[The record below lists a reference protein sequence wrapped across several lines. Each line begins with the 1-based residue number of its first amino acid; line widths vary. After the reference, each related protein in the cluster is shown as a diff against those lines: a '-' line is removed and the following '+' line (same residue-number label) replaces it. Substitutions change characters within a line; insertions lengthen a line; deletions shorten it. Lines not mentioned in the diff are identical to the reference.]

1 LKAATFILVID
12 GDSFI
17 KTSKCYFEKRR
28 TQLDLRA
35 FIEQLEKKGQ
45 LTKITKPVSTEY
57 ELAGV
62 INALGEKPVY
72 FENVKESS
80 FPVVAGLV
88 SSKELIARS
97 LGIQKDKLLPKL
109 SDAIA
114 HPMPPQMVEKA
125 ACQEIVE
132 TNVDLTKLPI
142 MHYTGKDGGKYIASA
157 VTIIKDPQLGRNMCF
172 HRLMLIDKNH
182 FVARIVE
189 DRGTD
194 TALRKAGGELDIA
207 ISIGNS
213 TAVLLSA
220 ATSLPKGVDELGMAN
235 ALEKTELVKCK
246 TVDLEVP
253 ADSEFVLEGRIINE
267 KTAEGPFLDLTG
279 VVDRVRQQP
288 IVEIKCITHRKKP
301 IYQTI
306 LAGKNEHKFL
316 MGMPKEPTI
325 YNEVNK
331 VCQCN
336 DVYITPGGCSW
347 LHAVVQIKKQNAD
360 DGKKA
365 IAAAFEGHKS
375 LKHVVVVDE
384 DINIYD
390 SNEVE
395 WAIATRFQADK
406 NVVVLSKQPG
416 SSLDPSGDLSEG
428 KKATTAKAG
437 LDATIPLVTTG
448 KGFKKEDYMK
458 VDLSKFT

>member
-1 LKAATFILVID
+1 M
-12 GDSFI
+12 G
-17 KTSKCYFEKRR
+17 
-28 TQLDLRA
+28 LRN
-35 FIEQLEKKGQ
+35 FIEALDKKGE
-45 LTKITKPVSTEY
+45 LTRIAKPVSTEF
-57 ELAGV
+57 ELAGI
-62 INALGEKPVY
+62 INALGENPVY
-72 FENVKESS
+72 FEKVKESAY
-80 FPVVAGLV
+80 PVVAGLV
-88 SSKELIARS
+88 SSKVLISNALEIS
-97 LGIQKDKLLPKL
+97 KDKLLPKL
-109 SDAIA
+109 SNAIE
-114 HPMPPQMVEKA
+114 HPTPPELVKTA
-125 ACQEIVE
+125 LCQEVVE
-132 TNVDLTKLPI
+132 NNVDLTKLPI
-142 MHYTGKDGGKYIASA
+142 MHYTEKDGGKYIASA

-172 HRLMLIDKNH
+172 HRLMLKDKNH

-194 TALRKAGGELDIA
+194 TALKKSGGELDIA
-207 ISIGNS
+207 ICIGNS

-253 ADSEFVLEGRIINE
+253 ADSEFVLEGHITKE
-267 KTAEGPFLDLTG
+267 KATEGPFLDLTG
-279 VVDRVRQQP
+279 VVDRIRQQP
-288 IVEIKCITHRKKP
+288 IVEIKCITHRKNP

-331 VCQCN
+331 VCQCK

-375 LKHVVVVDE
+375 LKHCVIVDE

-390 SNEVE
+390 PHDVE

-406 NVVVLSKQPG
+406 NAVVLSNQPG
-416 SSLDPSGDLSEG
+416 SSLDPSGDLTEG

-437 LDATIPLVTTG
+437 LDATAPLVITG
-448 KGFKKEDYMK
+448 KGFKKEEYIK
-458 VDLSKFT
+458 VDLNKYM

>member
-1 LKAATFILVID
+1 MGFRKFI
-12 GDSFI
+12 GD
-17 KTSKCYFEKRR
+17 
-28 TQLDLRA
+28 LDNKSELR
-35 FIEQLEKKGQ
+35 IIHKE
-45 LTKITKPVSTEY
+45 VSTVY
-57 ELAGV
+57 EMAGI

-72 FENVKESS
+72 FEKVKESS
-80 FPVVAGLV
+80 YPVVAGLV

-97 LGIQKDKLLPKL
+97 LGISKDQLLPKL
-109 SDAIA
+109 SNAIE
-114 HPMPPQMVEKA
+114 HPVPPKVVEKGE
-125 ACQEIVE
+125 CQQVIEN
-132 TNVDLTKLPI
+132 NVDLTKLPI
-142 MHYTGKDGGKYIASA
+142 MRYTDKDGGKYIASA
-157 VTIIKDPQLGRNMCF
+157 VAIVKDPQLGRNMCF
-172 HRLMLIDKNH
+172 HRLMLRDKNH

-194 TALRKAGGELDIA
+194 SALKKAGGELDIA
-207 ISIGNS
+207 LCIGNS

-235 ALEKTELVKCK
+235 ALERTELVKCK
-246 TVDLEVP
+246 TIDLEVP
-253 ADSEFVLEGRIINE
+253 KDSEIILEGRITKE
-267 KTAEGPFLDLTG
+267 KTSEGPFLDLTG
-279 VVDRVRQQP
+279 IVDRVRQQP
-288 IVEIKCITHRKKP
+288 IVEIKCITHRQNP

-306 LAGKNEHKFL
+306 LSGKNEHKFL

-331 VCQCN
+331 VCQCK

-375 LKHVVVVDE
+375 LKHCVVVDE

-390 SNEVE
+390 PHDVE

-406 NVVVLSKQPG
+406 NTVILSNQPG
-416 SSLDPSGDLSEG
+416 SSLDPSGDLTEG

-437 LDATIPLVTTG
+437 LDATAPLVTTG
-448 KGFKKEDYMK
+448 KGFKKEDYVK
-458 VDLSKFT
+458 VDLNRYL

>member
-1 LKAATFILVID
+1 MVAKASCQEV
-12 GDSFI
+12 
-17 KTSKCYFEKRR
+17 
-28 TQLDLRA
+28 
-35 FIEQLEKKGQ
+35 
-45 LTKITKPVSTEY
+45 
-57 ELAGV
+57 
-62 INALGEKPVY
+62 
-72 FENVKESS
+72 
-80 FPVVAGLV
+80 
-88 SSKELIARS
+88 
-97 LGIQKDKLLPKL
+97 
-109 SDAIA
+109 
-114 HPMPPQMVEKA
+114 VEKN
-125 ACQEIVE
+125 I
-132 TNVDLTKLPI
+132 DLTTLPI
-142 MHYTGKDGGKYIASA
+142 MRYTEKDGGKYIASA
-157 VTIIKDPQLGRNMCF
+157 VTVIKDPQLGRNMCF
-172 HRLMLIDKNH
+172 HRLMLKDKNH

-194 TALRKAGGELDIA
+194 TALKKTGGELDIA
-207 ISIGNS
+207 ICIGNS

-235 ALEKTELVKCK
+235 VLEKTDLVKCK

-253 ADSEFVLEGRIINE
+253 ADCEFVLEGRITKE
-267 KTAEGPFLDLTG
+267 KATEGPFLDLTG

-288 IVEIKCITHRKKP
+288 IVEIKCVTHRKKP

-331 VCQCN
+331 VCQCK

-375 LKHVVVVDE
+375 LKHCVVVDE

-390 SNEVE
+390 PHEVE
-395 WAIATRFQADK
+395 WALATRFQADK
-406 NVVVLSKQPG
+406 NTVILSNQPG
-416 SSLDPSGDLSEG
+416 SFVGSVRRLNGGQESHNRQSRLRRYSALGDDG
-428 KKATTAKAG
+428 
-437 LDATIPLVTTG
+437 
-448 KGFKKEDYMK
+448 
-458 VDLSKFT
+458 

>member
-1 LKAATFILVID
+1 MGLR
-12 GDSFI
+12 SFI
-17 KTSKCYFEKRR
+17 DA
-28 TQLDLRA
+28 LDKSG
-35 FIEQLEKKGQ
+35 E
-45 LTKITKPVSTEY
+45 LTRIKKPVSTEF
-57 ELAGV
+57 EMAGI
-62 INALGEKPVY
+62 INANSEKPVY

-80 FPVVAGLV
+80 YPVVAGLV
-88 SSKELIARS
+88 SSKDLIARS
-97 LGIQKDKLLPKL
+97 LGISKAQLLPKL
-109 SDAIA
+109 LAAIE
-114 HPMPPQMVEKA
+114 HPAPPQVVEKGT
-125 ACQEIVE
+125 CQEAVE

-142 MHYTGKDGGKYIASA
+142 MHYTEKDGGKYIASA
-157 VTIIKDPQLGRNMCF
+157 VSIVKDPQLGRNMCF
-172 HRLMLIDKNH
+172 HRLMLKDKNH

-189 DRGTD
+189 NRGTD
-194 TALRKAGGELDIA
+194 SALKKAGGELEIA
-207 ISIGNS
+207 FCIGNS

-220 ATSLPKGVDELGMAN
+220 ATPLPMGVDELGMAN

-253 ADSEFVLEGRIINE
+253 ADSEFIIEGRITKE
-267 KTAEGPFLDLTG
+267 KATEGPFLDLTG
-279 VVDRVRQQP
+279 IVDRERQQP
-288 IVEIKCITHRKKP
+288 VVEIKCITHRQNP

-331 VCQCN
+331 VCQCK

-347 LHAVVQIKKQNAD
+347 LHAVVQIKKQNID

-365 IAAAFEGHKS
+365 IAATFEGHKS
-375 LKHVVVVDE
+375 LKHCVIVDE

-390 SNEVE
+390 PQDVE

-406 NVVVLSKQPG
+406 NAIILSNQPG
-416 SSLDPSGDLSEG
+416 SSLDPSGDLTEG

-437 LDATIPLVTTG
+437 LDATAPLVSTG
-448 KGFKKEDYMK
+448 KGFKKVDYVK
-458 VDLSKFT
+458 IDLNKYL